1 MPRLFEAAKAQR
13 GSGMDSGK
21 EKGEDLLLSYEPMK
35 EDEMLKLEEKE
46 EGKAGEKAKREV
58 CDGF

>member
-21 EKGEDLLLSYEPMK
+21 E
-35 EDEMLKLEEKE
+35 
-46 EGKAGEKAKREV
+46 EGGGSPAV
-58 CDGF
+58 V